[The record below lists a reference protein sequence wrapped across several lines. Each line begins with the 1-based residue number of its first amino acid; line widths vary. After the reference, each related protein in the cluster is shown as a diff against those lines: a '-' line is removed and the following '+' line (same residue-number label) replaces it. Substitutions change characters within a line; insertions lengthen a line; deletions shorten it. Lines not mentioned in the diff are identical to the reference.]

1 MYCDQLFQ
9 TPASVT
15 LLLSWTTTWN
25 EEPRKS
31 FLPYVSFI
39 RVFYH
44 CCRKEREDSFS
55 ASSSILF
62 PSIFSSNQEQCQ
74 LIKLPGSLIRA
85 AGIDLPWSPCTCQLW
100 HHPSSATSIPA
111 TLTSDLFRMSLGL
124 FSHSSE
130 ALHSLSALLVISYTY
145 SPPPNK
151 YQYYHLNED
160 NPGYSI

>member
-9 TPASVT
+9 TPASAT

-31 FLPYVSFI
+31 FSLTFLSLGYFITAVEKKGKTAFLPLLQ
-39 RVFYH
+39 
-44 CCRKEREDSFS
+44 FS
-55 ASSSILF
+55 F